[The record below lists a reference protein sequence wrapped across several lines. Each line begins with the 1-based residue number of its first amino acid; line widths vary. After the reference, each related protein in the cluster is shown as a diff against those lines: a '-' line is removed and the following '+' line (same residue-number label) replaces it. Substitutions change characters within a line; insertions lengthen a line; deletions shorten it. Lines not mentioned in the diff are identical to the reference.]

1 MKSSRRSLQVYL
13 CTFATSVFL
22 IAIGLVLSLIW
33 PVLLKF
39 ILDNLMVLTTKSYAF
54 DLWKKFPEPFPIDFY
69 FFNWTNPES
78 VTNET
83 VKPKFQEMGP
93 YRFFETK
100 EKANIIWN
108 SNGTVTFRHRKFWYF
123 DENKGINDIQD
134 RITTVNP
141 VALSSVYATRS
152 WNYFLRKGLSVSLS
166 SMAPN
171 VYLTRTVSQMLF
183 EGYEDPLINMARSLP
198 FLGNSVPG
206 WDRFGWFYTRNGST
220 TYEGI
225 FNMGTGINST
235 FGRLYSWNHWTQ
247 TPYYEGNCAKV
258 NGSAGEFFLPP
269 DHDSISFFSPDLC
282 RTLTLKYAGPSTVKN
297 ILGNKYVID
306 EHMLDNGTLYP
317 ENKCFCN
324 GECVPSGLV
333 NVSSCRFGSPSFAS
347 LPHFY
352 SADPY
357 YLDSV
362 EGLKPD
368 KRKHQ
373 FFLTLEPTTGIPLEV
388 GARLQINMLMQPI
401 AGITL
406 YENVPRVFVPML
418 WFEQRVQIP
427 DSEVFKLKMLLNL
440 SIICTSLGIL
450 LMFIGLIVSS
460 CLVYKICTTNI
471 CGKKENKYLYPEQNI
486 PLKGERSVEIVKR
499 I

>member
-206 WDRFGWFYTRNGST
+206 WDRFGWFYTVQISST
-220 TYEGI
+220 TWTLSLSLLLYLEK
-225 FNMGTGINST
+225 
-235 FGRLYSWNHWTQ
+235 RLNHIRGHLQHGHRNKFDFRQ
-247 TPYYEGNCAKV
+247 TV
-258 NGSAGEFFLPP
+258 
-269 DHDSISFFSPDLC
+269 
-282 RTLTLKYAGPSTVKN
+282 
-297 ILGNKYVID
+297 
-306 EHMLDNGTLYP
+306 
-317 ENKCFCN
+317 
-324 GECVPSGLV
+324 
-333 NVSSCRFGSPSFAS
+333 
-347 LPHFY
+347 
-352 SADPY
+352 
-357 YLDSV
+357 
-362 EGLKPD
+362 
-368 KRKHQ
+368 Q
-373 FFLTLEPTTGIPLEV
+373 LEPLDANPLLR
-388 GARLQINMLMQPI
+388 GQLCK
-401 AGITL
+401 
-406 YENVPRVFVPML
+406 
-418 WFEQRVQIP
+418 
-427 DSEVFKLKMLLNL
+427 SERF
-440 SIICTSLGIL
+440 SRGIL
-450 LMFIGLIVSS
+450 LTS
-460 CLVYKICTTNI
+460 
-471 CGKKENKYLYPEQNI
+471 
-486 PLKGERSVEIVKR
+486 
-499 I
+499 